1 MPDPVACLPCEIA
14 ILIFR
19 KLRLHDIVH
28 CMLVSKAWYYSLDRW
43 AVLWSRIDTNGK
55 PECIQSD
62 IALRRW
68 GLEAENASSF
78 TGRVAE
84 SEPGDFAWS
93 LHDRNLTAFAR
104 RAGPALRHLSLSLS
118 PHITD
123 AGLYSVIHHGCM
135 NIRYLEL
142 SANSHM
148 SSNIL
153 ASLIGFVGQTLEHLV
168 LSTAMTDDAV
178 VKRAL
183 FCAPNLALLDLS
195 HCLLVTDD
203 AFPRPEY
210 LSDLDRQ
217 SLPQLRELVLA
228 GCMYIGDVAI
238 GRIARAFGS
247 SLHTL
252 DVSYTIATTRCLCFL
267 SAAASI
273 SQSRP
278 HSTPGTLALRNLNMM
293 NIAFE
298 SGNRNTRPEVD
309 GGIHFNIN
317 AWRIDQFYM
326 YVPQLT
332 SLAIAGKNYMLTD
345 EFVVQIARN
354 CRQLTS
360 IDVRDSFRLGHASMF
375 ALSENCAGL
384 EYASFGG
391 CVGCLDTGVLSL
403 VRGCSNLRGLN
414 LSDLGITNTSLL
426 AIGHSLHYL
435 ETLVLDMC
443 QLISTEGIKAVVEG
457 PNGMGCLFTLTELS
471 FLHCRRVDNE
481 VLEWC
486 KQRLKPNAIIRG
498 GLC

>member
-1 MPDPVACLPCEIA
+1 
-14 ILIFR
+14 
-19 KLRLHDIVH
+19 
-28 CMLVSKAWYYSLDRW
+28 MLVSKAWYYSLDRW

-298 SGNRNTRPEVD
+298 SGNRNTRPEVG

-317 AWRIDQFYM
+317 AWRIDQFY
-326 YVPQLT
+326 
-332 SLAIAGKNYMLTD
+332 
-345 EFVVQIARN
+345 
-354 CRQLTS
+354 
-360 IDVRDSFRLGHASMF
+360 
-375 ALSENCAGL
+375 
-384 EYASFGG
+384 
-391 CVGCLDTGVLSL
+391 
-403 VRGCSNLRGLN
+403 
-414 LSDLGITNTSLL
+414 
-426 AIGHSLHYL
+426 
-435 ETLVLDMC
+435 
-443 QLISTEGIKAVVEG
+443 
-457 PNGMGCLFTLTELS
+457 
-471 FLHCRRVDNE
+471 
-481 VLEWC
+481 
-486 KQRLKPNAIIRG
+486 
-498 GLC
+498 